1 MPRRMLAFVILALT
15 LVAPRAFATPATC
28 TVSELDAAGTFP
40 FFNIGA
46 VGLAIPVD
54 IDAATG
60 RFTLQRDAFTSVYP
74 SPGLKFQTGFG
85 PFGWLDWDPG
95 PVDGTIDSN
104 GQIVLPNFGMRFWT
118 NFGNEGGPASLAG
131 SMNATLSTGIQAVSA
146 GSRYWLFYGN
156 ALDSTGVLRLV
167 GTGFINFQ
175 LPLQTGTGLTCQL
188 SPAPDLA
195 GLPKGPTLASVKGKV
210 KPGSDPAAADD
221 ELTLTAALVSG
232 ANPIAMDG
240 SQDVLLRFKG
250 AAGGPLTIIVPGGHL
265 QKKGKKFSLQDG
277 DGSVIQAISD
287 QPSGQS
293 QP

>member
-118 NFGNEGGPASLAG
+118 NFSTPNVAGLAG
-131 SMNATLSTGIQAVSA
+131 SMTPNLTTGIQAQSA
-146 GSRYWLFYGN
+146 ANRYWLF
-156 ALDSTGVLRLV
+156 
-167 GTGFINFQ
+167 
-175 LPLQTGTGLTCQL
+175 
-188 SPAPDLA
+188 
-195 GLPKGPTLASVKGKV
+195 
-210 KPGSDPAAADD
+210 
-221 ELTLTAALVSG
+221 
-232 ANPIAMDG
+232 
-240 SQDVLLRFKG
+240 
-250 AAGGPLTIIVPGGHL
+250 
-265 QKKGKKFSLQDG
+265 
-277 DGSVIQAISD
+277 
-287 QPSGQS
+287 
-293 QP
+293 